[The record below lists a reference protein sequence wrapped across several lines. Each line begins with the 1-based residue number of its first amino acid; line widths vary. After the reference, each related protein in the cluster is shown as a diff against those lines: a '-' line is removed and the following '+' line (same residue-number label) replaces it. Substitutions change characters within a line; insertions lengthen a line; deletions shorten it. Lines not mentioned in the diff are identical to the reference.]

1 MTAVKK
7 SYIDLAKEAIASIKD
22 RTGSSAQ
29 AIKAYIT
36 SKYPSF
42 KFQQV
47 SVFVVF
53 NNVFLFLS
61 TYSLS
66 VSEFKFKL

>member
-1 MTAVKK
+1 MSTVKK
-7 SYIDLAKEAIASIKD
+7 SYFDLAKEAISTIKD

-36 SKYPSF
+36 KKYPSF

-47 SVFVVF
+47 QTILPF
-53 NNVFLFLS
+53 NVIIILYCF
-61 TYSLS
+61 
-66 VSEFKFKL
+66 